1 MCPNHFPNSVFTPI
15 TTVTKTSLVA
25 KYYADIIN
33 SVLIHFAETC
43 LITDLMRKKMTK
55 SKRSIFIAF
64 ALLTFFGSAQ
74 AQQKAVDNWNTGA
87 GTSLRGGADS
97 TLCWRDTNWTPA
109 TASPECDGAIKPA
122 APAAAA
128 PRAAAPV
135 APVATSSKVTLLS
148 DALFD
153 FDKSTLKPEGI
164 MKLNDLVK
172 KLKDVTIE
180 VIIVVGFTDSVGSLA
195 YNKKLSL
202 RRAEAVKAHLT
213 KNGIEASRV
222 YTEGKAFAEPVGDNK
237 TAAGRALNRRSVIE
251 VVGTKKQ

>member
-33 SVLIHFAETC
+33 LVLIHFAETC

-74 AQQKAVDNWNTGA
+74 AQQKTVDNWNTGA

-97 TLCWRDTNWTPA
+97 TLCWRDANWTPA

-122 APAAAA
+122 APAAA

-164 MKLNDLVK
+164 MKLNDLVN
-172 KLKDVTIE
+172 KLKDVTVE
-180 VIIVVGFTDSVGSLA
+180 VIIVVGFTDSIGSLA

-237 TAAGRALNRRSVIE
+237 TAVGRALNRRSVIE

>member
-33 SVLIHFAETC
+33 LVLIHFAETC

-74 AQQKAVDNWNTGA
+74 AQQKTVDNWNTGA

-97 TLCWRDTNWTPA
+97 TLCWRDANWTPA

-122 APAAAA
+122 APAAA
-128 PRAAAPV
+128 PIAAAPV

-164 MKLNDLVK
+164 MKLNDLVN
-172 KLKDVTIE
+172 KLKDVTVE
-180 VIIVVGFTDSVGSLA
+180 VIIVVGFTDSIGSLA

-237 TAAGRALNRRSVIE
+237 TAVGRALNRRSVIE